1 MCILGL
7 TIKADAEIMVPSKF
21 NFKMVLFLCDFRK
34 INKKGG
40 KNEQLLV
47 ALTTQRKGW
56 YEDRL
61 VSCKIS

>member
-7 TIKADAEIMVPSKF
+7 TIKAHAEIMVPSKF
-21 NFKMVLFLCDFRK
+21 SFKMVLFLCDFRK

-40 KNEQLLV
+40 KSEQLLV
-47 ALTTQRKGW
+47 ALTTQRMGW

-61 VSCKIS
+61 VSRKIS

>member
-7 TIKADAEIMVPSKF
+7 TIKADTEIMVPSKF
-21 NFKMVLFLCDFRK
+21 NFKMMLFLCDFRK

-47 ALTTQRKGW
+47 TIRKHRERDGMRT
-56 YEDRL
+56 D
-61 VSCKIS
+61 